1 MVTFLAFEKAC
12 LCSRPTSLH
21 AASGGTFWV
30 SILLLEDMGASAI
43 SLGCSQEASLSGLG
57 RSPGLGDNQSHAV
70 WPSVALP
77 FYVCVQRLL
86 RSSYFFY
93 PVVRSQRVVLNKCLV
108 CLGLRRMIARVT
120 HADACRRRRS
130 THPRIARRLT
140 RRRRSCQSSRNS
152 ELLAGVTNAPIWC
165 HFGSQGRHRR
175 HPSMSVG
182 RSADC
187 LCSHGRE
194 FEDMWPPCRHCR
206 VSGMIVL
213 GWWC

>member
-1 MVTFLAFEKAC
+1 MVPFLAFEKAC

-21 AASGGTFWV
+21 AASGGAFWV
-30 SILLLEDMGASAI
+30 SICFWKTWAHLLYRSGAPSKRAYLVWVEVHASATI
-43 SLGCSQEASLSGLG
+43 KATLCGLLWLFLSM
-57 RSPGLGDNQSHAV
+57 
-70 WPSVALP
+70 
-77 FYVCVQRLL
+77 YVSNACCAARTFSI
-86 RSSYFFY
+86 RW
-93 PVVRSQRVVLNKCLV
+93 VRSQRVVLNKCLV

-130 THPRIARRLT
+130 THPRIARRRT
-140 RRRRSCQSSRNS
+140 RRRRSCQKSRNS

-165 HFGSQGRHRR
+165 HSGSQGRHRR

-194 FEDMWPPCRHCR
+194 FEGMWPPCRRCR